1 MDRLNVVFTGGGT
14 GGHLYPAIAIAQAL
28 GERANV
34 TFIGA
39 RRSPRSDH
47 RAERRLSA
55 DHGEECAGK
64 TRVRNLPGVFEA
76 MSALRRLRPDIV
88 IATGGYVSLAGRARG
103 AHLAPN
109 QTHSRTIALLEPN
122 ARPGL
127 TNRLLA
133 PLVDEVWGAFPS
145 GDPRFAGKYVQTGIP
160 VRASLRTLPSRDAAI
175 ERLGLSSKRNT
186 LLAMGGSQ
194 GARSINDAL
203 TSLLKSDGLP
213 DGWQLI
219 HVTGEKEYDRVRS
232 AAWTRRWRPSRL
244 LKRCR
249 RRLRGGGPGAGASRR
264 LDARRIG
271 RHRTTGDSRALPAC
285 SRGSPARQRRDGR
298 AGRRSRRGGRPRPD
312 RRQAARRF
320 WPRSRNPVASGICAQ
335 QPSARARSIRLRR
348 FSPGSMRLRCG
359 RIARDLGR
367 RARRKNL
374 AFCGHRRDRHE
385 RDRADFACAR
395 PVRFG
400 LRRERNRA
408 HRALARRRRRGDDRT
423 RRGQPRSR
431 AHGDRQLG
439 DRSAQSRNIWPRN
452 GATFRSCIGARCLPS
467 CCAIEAASQ
476 SAERTAKRRRPR

>member
-39 RRSPRSDH
+39 ADRLEATIVPNAGYPLITVKSAPAK
-47 RAERRLSA
+47 RAYA
-55 DHGEECAGK
+55 
-64 TRVRNLPGVFEA
+64 NLPGVFEA

-88 IATGGYVSLAGRARG
+88 IATGGYVSLPVVLAARILRQFKRIH
-103 AHLAPN
+103 A
-109 QTHSRTIALLEPN
+109 TIALLEPN

-133 PLVDEVWGAFPS
+133 PLVDEVWGAFPG

-232 AAWTRRWRPSRL
+232 ALGREDGA
-244 LKRCR
+244 
-249 RRLRGGGPGAGASRR
+249 LRAYLNDVGDAYAAADLVLARAGAST
-264 LDARRIG
+264 LGELAA
-271 RHRTTGDSRALPAC
+271 T
-285 SRGSPARQRRDGR
+285 
-298 AGRRSRRGGRPRPD
+298 GRPAILVPYPH
-312 RRQAARRF
+312 AA
-320 WPRSRNPVASGICAQ
+320 
-335 QPSARARSIRLRR
+335 
-348 FSPGSMRLRCG
+348 
-359 RIARDLGR
+359 
-367 RARRKNL
+367 
-374 AFCGHRRDRHE
+374 
-385 RDRADFACAR
+385 
-395 PVRFG
+395 
-400 LRRERNRA
+400 
-408 HRALARRRRRGDDRT
+408 
-423 RRGQPRSR
+423 
-431 AHGDRQLG
+431 
-439 DRSAQSRNIWPRN
+439 
-452 GATFRSCIGARCLPS
+452 
-467 CCAIEAASQ
+467 
-476 SAERTAKRRRPR
+476 

>member
-39 RRSPRSDH
+39 ADRLEATIVPNAGYPLITVKSAPAK
-47 RAERRLSA
+47 RAYA
-55 DHGEECAGK
+55 
-64 TRVRNLPGVFEA
+64 NLPGVFEA

-88 IATGGYVSLAGRARG
+88 IATGGYVSLPVVLAARILRQFKRIH
-103 AHLAPN
+103 A
-109 QTHSRTIALLEPN
+109 TIALLEPN

-133 PLVDEVWGAFPS
+133 PLVDEVWGAFPG

-232 AAWTRRWRPSRL
+232 ALGREDGALRAYLNDVGDAYAAADLVLARAGASTLGELAATGRPAILVPYPHAAEDHQRANAATVARAGAAVVVDDRDLIAGKLRGILAEVTQPSRL
-244 LKRCR
+244 GD
-249 RRLRGGGPGAGASRR
+249 LR
-264 LDARRIG
+264 
-271 RHRTTGDSRALPAC
+271 
-285 SRGSPARQRRDGR
+285 
-298 AGRRSRRGGRPRPD
+298 
-312 RRQAARRF
+312 AA
-320 WPRSRNPVASGICAQ
+320 AE
-335 QPSARARSIRLRR
+335 RARSIDPVTTIL
-348 FSPGSMRLRCG
+348 
-359 RIARDLGR
+359 ARVDALTM
-367 RARRKNL
+367 RKN
-374 AFCGHRRDRHE
+374 
-385 RDRADFACAR
+385 
-395 PVRFG
+395 
-400 LRRERNRA
+400 
-408 HRALARRRRRGDDRT
+408 RT
-423 RRGQPRSR
+423 
-431 AHGDRQLG
+431 
-439 DRSAQSRNIWPRN
+439 
-452 GATFRSCIGARCLPS
+452 
-467 CCAIEAASQ
+467 
-476 SAERTAKRRRPR
+476 